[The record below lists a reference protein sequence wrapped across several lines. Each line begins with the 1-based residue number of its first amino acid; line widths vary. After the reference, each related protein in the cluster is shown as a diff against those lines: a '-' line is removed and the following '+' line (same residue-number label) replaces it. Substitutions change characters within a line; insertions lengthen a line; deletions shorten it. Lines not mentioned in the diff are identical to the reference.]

1 MELEILKLKSLR
13 PLKLGDSFLNS
24 SFKRLAAITEN
35 LPPPGS
41 ISSPEL
47 EKVRQKVRFGF
58 RRGLPFES
66 YTDFP
71 RRESALLHLYFK
83 DLSEEEDREQ
93 IPKFDQSVA
102 SSLLLGKKSKVR
114 RDQATAIFLTHFGEE
129 RLPCLAWLA
138 DWLRSAWKSE
148 YFERQ
153 GGPISP
159 YITEAEMLFCLEAP
173 EKVAQIKN
181 QNESVDQLSLR
192 LKIPDISEFKERLF
206 EEIVLQRLRAA
217 SLSGI
222 DADLQNLVVES
233 KTKILRNGYALG
245 AEAVKILISRT
256 IKEFGSD
263 FPSAWREQIVQF
275 SCDPRL
281 LNKSE
286 HGKWWGWA
294 TEQQKNVA
302 KKALDKW
309 TLEEF
314 IDLLKTSLSGDK
326 DTEAQFEHRAGFL
339 LRLLRLDK
347 VLDAK
352 LIIHNEIYRTLDRK
366 TTDFLQPSRLASSGT
381 RTSGTK
387 GIKLSLICLKCVD
400 DIFIIEGTHSFGLR
414 VFIGPKSFPI
424 RSFWERGPA
433 EYKENLLRVDKS
445 LCSIYERHDR
455 EGRWIGR
462 FLDKLRRHPSKP
474 EWRGLNVYH

>member
-1 MELEILKLKSLR
+1 MESDFLKLKSLR
-13 PLKLGDSFLNS
+13 PFRLGDSLLENS
-24 SFKRLAAITEN
+24 LKRLTAITKN
-35 LPPPGS
+35 LPPPGA
-41 ISSPEL
+41 IPSSEL

-58 RRGLPFES
+58 GRRLLFES

-71 RRESALLHLYFK
+71 RRESILLHLYFN
-83 DLSEEEDREQ
+83 DLFKKEDREQ
-93 IPKFDQSVA
+93 IPPFDESVA
-102 SSLLLGKKSKVR
+102 QSLLAGKKSKVR

-138 DWLRSAWKSE
+138 EWLRTSWKSE
-148 YFERQ
+148 YFEKQ
-153 GGPISP
+153 DGAIST
-159 YITEAEMLFCLEAP
+159 YITEAERLFSVSGP
-173 EKVAQIKN
+173 EKVAQVKSR
-181 QNESVDQLSLR
+181 NESVEQLAVR
-192 LKIPDISEFKERLF
+192 LKIPENSQFKDRLF
-206 EEIVLQRLRAA
+206 EEIILQRLRSA
-217 SLSGI
+217 LNSGI
-222 DADLQNLVVES
+222 EADLQKLVLES
-233 KTKILRNGYALG
+233 KSKTLRNGYPLG
-245 AEAVKILISRT
+245 AEAVRILINRT

-294 TEQQKNVA
+294 TEQQKNIA

-314 IDLLKTSLSGDK
+314 IALLKDSLSGDK
-326 DTEAQFEHRAGFL
+326 DTEAQFENRAGFL
-339 LRLLRLDK
+339 LRLLKLDK

-366 TTDFLQPSRLASSGT
+366 TIDFLQPSRLASSGT

-424 RSFWERGPA
+424 KSFWERGPA